1 MQRADFDKYLKNE
14 EKWYNPQILITILED
29 NLKKDFT
36 TLYNEVKYAD
46 IKWQEEDI
54 IKFLTTKNYKYNP
67 NTLEYLKSYIAIIQY
82 KVLSLFDIIEKLSL
96 KKLSLINKKLISL
109 DIKLNESKDI
119 NKEDIIRLIIPTV
132 YNYQLYQEKICQIN
146 DLNTYLQNIENL
158 DYPSYHLQSQGL
170 GNVPLSKEQEE
181 IKRRKIL
188 NNIKENL

>member
-67 NTLEYLKSYIAIIQY
+67 RTLEYLKSYIAIIQY

-119 NKEDIIRLIIPTV
+119 NKEDIMRLIIPTV

-170 GNVPLSKEQEE
+170 GNLPLSKEQEE

>member
-14 EKWYNPQILITILED
+14 ERWYNPQILITILED

-54 IKFLTTKNYKYNP
+54 IKFLTTKNYPYNP

-119 NKEDIIRLIIPTV
+119 NKEDIMRLIVPTV
-132 YNYQLYQEKICQIN
+132 YNYHLYQEKICQIN
-146 DLNTYLQNIENL
+146 DLNTYLKNIEIL

>member
-54 IKFLTTKNYKYNP
+54 IKFLSAKNYPYNP
-67 NTLEYLKSYIAIIQY
+67 NTLEYLKNYIAIIQY

-119 NKEDIIRLIIPTV
+119 NKEDIMRLIIPTV
-132 YNYQLYQEKICQIN
+132 YNYQLYQEKISQIN

>member
-67 NTLEYLKSYIAIIQY
+67 NTLEYLKNYISIIQY

-119 NKEDIIRLIIPTV
+119 NKEDIMRLIIPTV

>member
-1 MQRADFDKYLKNE
+1 MQRTDFDKYLKNE

-67 NTLEYLKSYIAIIQY
+67 NTLEYLKNYISIIQY

-119 NKEDIIRLIIPTV
+119 NKEDIMRLIIPTV

-146 DLNTYLQNIENL
+146 DLNTYLQNIEKL

>member
-67 NTLEYLKSYIAIIQY
+67 RTLEYLKSYIAIIQY

-119 NKEDIIRLIIPTV
+119 NKEDIMRLIIPTV